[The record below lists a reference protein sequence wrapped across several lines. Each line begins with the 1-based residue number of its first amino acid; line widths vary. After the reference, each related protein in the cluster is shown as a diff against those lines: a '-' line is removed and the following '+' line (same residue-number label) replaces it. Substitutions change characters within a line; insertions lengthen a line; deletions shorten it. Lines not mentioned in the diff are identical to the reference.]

1 MAITMK
7 EAAGARSWVARPNCS
22 LTPILRRGVIAL
34 ILVASLVI
42 SAAFL
47 LAGAWLVLPFAGLEL
62 FLLYLALRAIDRRAF
77 DYESIQLDDDSLIV
91 STRLSSASFQQ
102 RFHAAWARVTLEAA
116 DGPDPLVCIRSHGH
130 ATRVGRLLTP
140 DERRLL
146 FSDLSRHLARPH

>member
-7 EAAGARSWVARPNCS
+7 EAAGARSWIARPNCS
-22 LTPILRRGVIAL
+22 LTPTLRRGVIAL
-34 ILVASLVI
+34 ILAASLIV
-42 SAAFL
+42 STGFL

-62 FLLYLALRAIDRRAF
+62 LVLFIALRAIDRQGA

-91 STRLSSASFQQ
+91 STRQSSVSFRQS
-102 RFHAAWARVTLEAA
+102 FHAGWARISLDAA
-116 DGPDPLVCIRSHGH
+116 DGPDPLLYVRSHGH
-130 ATRVGRLLTP
+130 TARVGRLLTA